1 MAMNGTMNEVALEML
16 WMPPST
22 TTAVRTVSAAPV
34 IQGSTWKLA
43 WMAWATELAC
53 TELPGVTADSTPA
66 LVGFVAQAH
75 ALGASSIT
83 VMYGR

>member
-53 TELPGVTADSTPA
+53 TELPMPKEASTPNRA
-66 LVGFVAQAH
+66 NST
-75 ALGASSIT
+75 ASHLMPRPRS
-83 VMYGR
+83 M